1 MIVKSCVCPTL
12 TEDVTVAGVPLLMP
26 VSCAAVSITVWECC
40 WLFAK
45 GSGLT
50 EDVYVAPPE
59 GGLARSVAGTQ
70 SVCVCIPTLV
80 DVESVP
86 LQLPLPASGFGEPAG
101 ELEEE
106 QPTGIMRSVTV
117 APAFVRN

>member
-1 MIVKSCVCPTL
+1 MMVKSWVCPTL
-12 TEDVTVAGVPLLMP
+12 TEDVTVTAVPPLMLM
-26 VSCAAVSITVWECC
+26 SCAAVSMTVWECG

-59 GGLARSVAGTQ
+59 GGLARSAAGTQ

-80 DVESVP
+80 DVESEP
-86 LQLPLPASGFGEPAG
+86 LQLPLPASGFGDPAG
-101 ELEEE
+101 ELEDE